1 MTFISFSIT
10 VPPKVSTKS
19 RLDETIRYV
28 LTRLDGLIRFLDD
41 GRIDLDNNSVERSI
55 RPLAPNRKDALF
67 TGSNEGA
74 DSWVMIATL
83 IESGKLPSIDS
94 NAWMN
99 AMLTSLANRHLD
111 KHIDQLMPWADRG

>member
-74 DSWVMIATL
+74 DSWTPAITPRF
-83 IESGKLPSIDS
+83 E
-94 NAWMN
+94 
-99 AMLTSLANRHLD
+99 
-111 KHIDQLMPWADRG
+111 